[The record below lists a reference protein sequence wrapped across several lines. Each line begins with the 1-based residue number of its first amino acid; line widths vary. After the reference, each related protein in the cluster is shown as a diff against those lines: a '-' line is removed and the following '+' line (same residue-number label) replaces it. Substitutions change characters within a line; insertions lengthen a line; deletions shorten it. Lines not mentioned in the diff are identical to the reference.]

1 MTGRADA
8 PTSGV
13 HTFTVNHSSDD
24 VRRIGCGGGD
34 PNSSALN
41 TPSHGSWGTGAAKR
55 SGPTGGCA
63 YGIPR
68 KACTPSCRVPRTYP
82 VCVATIVTQRWW
94 QASGFLAGNDD
105 DDDQRQDA
113 EEQPQDSPSDRVSPL
128 HGGHHAADV
137 AAMMLP
143 IATKMPLM
151 PRRMR

>member
-34 PNSSALN
+34 PNSSAL
-41 TPSHGSWGTGAAKR
+41 S
-55 SGPTGGCA
+55 
-63 YGIPR
+63 
-68 KACTPSCRVPRTYP
+68 TPSCRVPRTFP

-113 EEQPQDSPSDRVSPL
+113 EEQAQDSPSDRVSPL
-128 HGGHHAADV
+128 HGGHHVADDGGDDAADRDED
-137 AAMMLP
+137 ALD
-143 IATKMPLM
+143 
-151 PRRMR
+151 